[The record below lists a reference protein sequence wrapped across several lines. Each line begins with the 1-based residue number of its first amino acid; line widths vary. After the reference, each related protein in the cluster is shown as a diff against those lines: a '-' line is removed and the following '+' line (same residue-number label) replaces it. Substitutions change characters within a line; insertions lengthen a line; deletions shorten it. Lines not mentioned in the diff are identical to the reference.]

1 MSSADL
7 TSLEMPRA
15 SASSVARSGEDSRVQ
30 AFAWLQS
37 SDKAGAAVHALELDR
52 WLWRG
57 LPDRVLPR
65 LQQLLHKGSPAE
77 RAGAAWVLARWFAS
91 QQHWDRAYEAILAY
105 SKLQRSVPELAH
117 PGPYLLGVEACL
129 AIGDIKNAQ
138 TFIDFASTLFG
149 TSPDL
154 ALARFS
160 LAILEKQPR
169 ETLSEILAQVYQDS
183 GLMPLSLAAGTAPV
197 FDRLTSH
204 TAPEPATSSEL
215 VSVIVPVFNAAD
227 LLPSAV
233 HSLLAQSWLSMEV
246 LLVNDGSTDNSL
258 EVAQA
263 LATQDARVRVIELGR
278 NRGAYAARNAG
289 MAEARGTFITVHDSD
304 DWSHP
309 QKIEMQASTLLE
321 DEALKASVSHWAR
334 ASNNLEFTRW
344 RIEDGWTHR
353 NVSSLM
359 LRAELREK
367 LGYWDR
373 VRVNADSEYYY
384 RILSAFGPRAIREV
398 CPGIPLAFGR
408 TTPESLTS
416 TSATHL
422 RTQFRGV
429 RNDYMEAA
437 HHWHSMAKRPADL
450 LLEQKP
456 TRRPFRVPSEI
467 ALGDQE
473 GPATDFDLL
482 GTSALLNDD
491 WYALAYPDVLQA
503 GIGAG
508 RHYLAAGAA
517 EDRDPGPL
525 FSTSAY
531 RKAHALGP
539 NDNPLLHYLCQ
550 GQDNGASALP
560 TCEGRPAEGFGHRGR
575 ILLFAHTSGKTLFGA
590 ERSFLDMVERVARDG
605 FVPVVVLPSL
615 NNPEYL
621 AQLLEISNAV
631 EVLPQRWRHGLHPA
645 DEETVEA
652 IRRLIR
658 KHRPCEMHVNT
669 LMQEAP
675 LLAARAEGLPS
686 VMYVREMPAEDF
698 ALCRTLSIGPE
709 TLRQTLLD
717 QADRFIMPSQ
727 VVSDWLQCPERSTVR
742 PNAVDE
748 RLFDLPFTPS
758 RILKVGLVSSN
769 ITKKGIGDF
778 AEVARMV
785 ATMGPAVRFL
795 LIGPQSPDLQFLKP
809 LPHNLEI
816 CDYAAT
822 PLDAMAQV
830 DVIASLS
837 HFAESFG
844 RTVVEAMAAGRPV
857 VCYDRGAPPSLVI
870 DGETGIVAPADCVAS
885 VADVVLALDV
895 ARRQL
900 HRMSRTARQRARAIQ
915 EQALS

>member
-7 TSLEMPRA
+7 TSLDMPRA
-15 SASSVARSGEDSRVQ
+15 SASAVARSGEDSRTE

-37 SDKAGAAVHALELDR
+37 NDKAGAAVHALELDR

-57 LPDRVLPR
+57 LPDRVLPC
-65 LQQLLHKGSPAE
+65 LQQLLHKGSAAE
-77 RAGAAWVLARWFAS
+77 RAGAAWILARWFAS
-91 QQHWDRAYEAILAY
+91 QQRWDRAYEAILAY
-105 SKLQRSVPELAH
+105 SKLPQSVPELAH
-117 PGPYLLGVEACL
+117 SGPYLLGVEVCL
-129 AIGDIKNAQ
+129 ALGDTRNAQ

-149 TSPDL
+149 PIPDL

-160 LAILEKQPR
+160 LANLEKQPR
-169 ETLSEILAQVYQDS
+169 ETLSQVLNQVHRDR
-183 GLMPLSLAAGTAPV
+183 GLTPLSLAPGSAHL
-197 FDRLTSH
+197 FDRLTPQAAPK
-204 TAPEPATSSEL
+204 TATGSEL

-227 LLPSAV
+227 LLPTAV
-233 HSLLAQSWLSMEV
+233 QSLLAQSWPTLEV
-246 LLVNDGSTDNSL
+246 LLVDDGSTDNSL
-258 EVAQA
+258 GVAQA
-263 LATQDARVRVIELGR
+263 FAAKDARVRAIELGR
-278 NRGAYAARNAG
+278 NLGAYAARNAG
-289 MAEARGTFITVHDSD
+289 MAEARGAFITVHDSD

-309 QKIEMQASTLLE
+309 QKIEMQVTALLE
-321 DEALKASVSHWAR
+321 DGSLKASVSHWAR

-344 RIEDGWTHR
+344 RIEAGWTHR

-359 LRAELREK
+359 LRSDLREK

-373 VRVNADSEYYY
+373 VRVNADTEYYY
-384 RILSAFGPRAIREV
+384 RILSAFGTNAIREV

-429 RNDYMEAA
+429 RHDYMEAA
-437 HHWHSMAKRPADL
+437 HHWHSMARRPADL
-450 LLEQKP
+450 FLKQKP
-456 TRRPFRVPSEI
+456 AQRPFRVPAEI
-467 ALGDQE
+467 AMGDQE
-473 GPATDFDLL
+473 GSATDFDLL
-482 GTSALLNDD
+482 TTSALLNED
-491 WYALAYPDVLQA
+491 WYALAYPDVLHE
-503 GIGAG
+503 GIGAT
-508 RHYLAAGAA
+508 RHYLTAGAA

-531 RKAHALGP
+531 RKMQALGP
-539 NDNPLLHYLCQ
+539 NDNPLLHYLRH
-550 GQDNGASALP
+550 GKDNGAAALP
-560 TCEGRPAEGFGHRGR
+560 AFEGKPEEDFGHRGR

-605 FVPVVVLPSL
+605 FAPVVVLPSL

-621 AQLLEISNAV
+621 AQLLEISTAV
-631 EVLPQRWRHGLHPA
+631 EVLPQRWRHGLHPS
-645 DEETVEA
+645 DEKTVEA
-652 IRRLIR
+652 IRGLIR

-698 ALCRTLSIGPE
+698 AVCRTLSIEPE
-709 TLRQTLLD
+709 SLRQTLLD
-717 QADRFIMPSQ
+717 QVDRFIMPSQ

-816 CDYAAT
+816 CDYAAN
-822 PLDAMAQV
+822 PLEAIAQV

-885 VADVVLALDV
+885 VADAVLALDV
-895 ARRQL
+895 ARCQL

-915 EQALS
+915 KQALS